1 MLKFTSVQ
9 SSEPQVRNPTGLK
22 KQSPNSGF
30 HKTITNLMEP
40 LSFPF
45 PSYQLVKDASQP
57 ILSKHTFYAWKRPQH
72 LRPQWLILSD
82 LGPAVLVDPRDAT
95 RMSSIKVPLHLRRV
109 QHSGPIVLEA
119 AYDFQE
125 TSLYIW
131 DVIYWEKE
139 NQYESLPYSKRWKIL
154 QHIASVVFDAA
165 NPKAEM
171 TLHLP
176 VWESLQDIAA
186 ITPDEGYAVDFQPEK
201 AGQRRFLWIPPK
213 KADSFKPQS
222 HHERKMIA
230 EQAEEPKPQP
240 KASTHVPK
248 SEPVAPKPEPST
260 ERHVVGYLKRSPRT
274 KLPEA
279 SPLESLTGEE
289 LGLPA
294 IRRMELSKQL
304 REALAA
310 QERVKVVLL
319 WCEAFQ
325 KYEIRQIVLEE
336 SASQTP
342 S

>member
-45 PSYQLVKDASQP
+45 PSYQLVRDASQP

-95 RMSSIKVPLHLRRV
+95 RMSSIKAPLHLRRV
-109 QHSGPIVLEA
+109 QHSGPIILEA

-125 TSLYIW
+125 TSLYLW

-139 NQYESLPYSKRWKIL
+139 NQYESQPYSKRWKLL
-154 QHIASVVFDAA
+154 QHIASVVFDAG

-186 ITPDEGYAVDFQPEK
+186 ITPDEGHAVDFQPEK

-213 KADSFKPQS
+213 KADTFKPQS
-222 HHERKMIA
+222 HHERKMVADKA
-230 EQAEEPKPQP
+230 EQAEKPKQEKPKEVVVSPSINQQPTPPQ
-240 KASTHVPK
+240 
-248 SEPVAPKPEPST
+248 ST
-260 ERHVVGYLKRSPRT
+260 ERHSVGWLKRSPRT

-294 IRRMELSKQL
+294 IRRLELSKQL
-304 REALAA
+304 RDALVR
-310 QERVKVVLL
+310 QERVQVTLV

-325 KYEIRQIVLEE
+325 KYEIRQIVQEE
-336 SASQTP
+336 SA
-342 S
+342 